1 MANMFESIPDLCLDI
16 IANFACQT
24 SFIWTHSDVARD
36 IVALCCTSK
45 GTRDAIAQRMVEI
58 VDPVDDI
65 LTHAKLTILQLK
77 QACRKYK
84 LECSGRKSDLDKTL
98 HAHLERSSTTGLT
111 NRFITSQKI
120 YQTKELY
127 KILAPM
133 GLAYAKFDFPV
144 PISRRQFFWYVV
156 NNYGL
161 PDALR
166 NENKKRIAN
175 PLDMVLLD
183 TETLLYKLDIF
194 AISYNKVNKW
204 LIEIK

>member
-1 MANMFESIPDLCLDI
+1 MFESIPDLCLDI
-16 IANFACQT
+16 IASFACQT
-24 SFIWTHSDVARD
+24 DFMWTHSDVARD

-45 GTRDAIAQRMVEI
+45 GTRDTIAQRMVEI
-58 VDPVDDI
+58 VDPIDYI
-65 LTHAKLTILQLK
+65 LTHATVLQLK

-84 LECSGRKSDLDKTL
+84 LECSGRKSDLDKML
-98 HAHLERSSTTGLT
+98 RVHLKRSLTTGLT
-111 NRFITSQKI
+111 KRFITSQKI
-120 YQTKELY
+120 YKTKELY
-127 KILAPM
+127 NILAPM

-144 PISRRQFFWYVV
+144 PISRKQLFWHVV